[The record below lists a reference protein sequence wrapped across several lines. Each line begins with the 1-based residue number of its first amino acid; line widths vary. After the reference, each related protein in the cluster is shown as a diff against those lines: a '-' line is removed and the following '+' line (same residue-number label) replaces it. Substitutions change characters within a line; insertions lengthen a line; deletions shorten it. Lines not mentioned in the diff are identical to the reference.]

1 MIDQP
6 TQIDPLKD
14 MAEGLDW
21 LRTHVQ
27 PAQVAFNFSKDRAIS
42 QALQAIQPLWTRDE
56 IARRCVMVRCVG
68 SEGEQLFLDG
78 RVVMRFEPAEFTQ
91 EWHDDRLVITC
102 IQKFKRVQ
110 MVKL

>member
-6 TQIDPLKD
+6 PPIDPLKD

-21 LRTHVQ
+21 LRTHVT
-27 PAQVAFNFSKDRAIS
+27 PAVVQFNFSKDRAIS
-42 QALQAIQPLWTRDE
+42 EALAAIQPLWTKDE
-56 IARRCVMVRCVG
+56 VARRCVLVRSLG
-68 SEGEQLFLDG
+68 SEGEQLFVDG
-78 RVVMRFEPAEFTQ
+78 QLVIRFSPAEFTQ

-102 IQKFKRVQ
+102 TQKFKRLQ